1 LIFLI
6 LWWFFAIFATEIC
19 QTKVVMRNIVYINTF
34 QNYEQYDKFHDM
46 INGVDCSKLYREEIV
61 DDSRPVWGKFIDDLQ
76 EGDTAT
82 FLSFNNA
89 FRNLSEMTMFLK
101 LCSAKNIR
109 IVSIMDSLDSTD
121 ELFPESHTKN
131 VFEVISKLP
140 LNGDRT
146 TKEYS
151 RSELKAINARSAR
164 IKKHQTVVNMYK
176 GGYNVHEIMERLHI
190 KSKSTIYDI
199 LHKYNINLDYPKMIR
214 LKLGKGNPE
223 ESNMMRMDSL

>member
-1 LIFLI
+1 
-6 LWWFFAIFATEIC
+6 
-19 QTKVVMRNIVYINTF
+19 
-34 QNYEQYDKFHDM
+34 
-46 INGVDCSKLYREEIV
+46 
-61 DDSRPVWGKFIDDLQ
+61 
-76 EGDTAT
+76 
-82 FLSFNNA
+82 
-89 FRNLSEMTMFLK
+89 MFLK

-199 LHKYNINLDYPKMIR
+199 LPNII
-214 LKLGKGNPE
+214 
-223 ESNMMRMDSL
+223 